1 MGQEGG
7 NLSRPCHMVQCARK
21 CDLGMNNCGEN
32 GELKSVLRAQGDGPN
47 DCA

>member
-1 MGQEGG
+1 
-7 NLSRPCHMVQCARK
+7 MVQCARK
-21 CDLGMNNCGEN
+21 CDLEMNNCGKN